1 MKRKVLQ
8 FMRGVFAVCVLAHS
22 IAVAAQES
30 DSSGP
35 AAAQRGQQK
44 EPTGTS
50 AYDSDEP
57 PGKHEPV
64 NGAYRVGGGVI
75 APVIIKSPQPGYTE
89 AARKAKIAGVVVLW
103 LVVNAKG
110 LPEQIRVQ
118 KSLDPG
124 LDQNAAK
131 AVKHW
136 RFKPAEKDGKPVA
149 VAINIEVNFTL
160 Y

>member
-8 FMRGVFAVCVLAHS
+8 VMRGVFAVCVLAHS

-75 APVIIKSPQPGYTE
+75 APEIIKSPP
-89 AARKAKIAGVVVLW
+89 ARLHRSRKAGEDSR
-103 LVVNAKG
+103 NSCP
-110 LPEQIRVQ
+110 LPC
-118 KSLDPG
+118 G
-124 LDQNAAK
+124 
-131 AVKHW
+131 
-136 RFKPAEKDGKPVA
+136 
-149 VAINIEVNFTL
+149 
-160 Y
+160 